1 MSAHD
6 IGKHRRGGHYHKGSP
21 ISMIIIGFYLFI
33 KYTQLISTANL

>member
-1 MSAHD
+1 MTLENTEEEG
-6 IGKHRRGGHYHKGSP
+6 IIKGSP